1 MTEGKVAKA
10 TTRPQANEM
19 VSLAERMNYLQALRV
34 GFAVVVLA
42 SALLATNVVGA
53 SLSDVFLATAA
64 YIAASAGLEAAR
76 KYSKGRALHLIS
88 GGLLLDGVFLA
99 WSMYATGGTQSP
111 LRFLV
116 YLHLVAVSLLASYRT
131 GIKMALWHSL
141 LFFVVFYA
149 QAANIL
155 SPAETAGGLS
165 PDSPEFARVS
175 VFNVMAMWLIAIGT
189 AAFSSINEREL
200 RRRRG
205 DLEDLARMAGS
216 LEDAE
221 EPSDVAQVFLDAVAD
236 SFEFKRGVVLGAK
249 GASSSELLAYRG
261 PGDTSPIQSGVDK
274 VVAEVWKSED
284 TALIAT
290 LESADNPRLAGLMP
304 FAKNLVVIPLHADH
318 QPVGVLVLENPSER
332 GSKIERRVVQMV
344 NQFAS
349 HAALSLRNAVL
360 QQQVKKMADTDG
372 LTGLPNRRTFESVLE
387 KELSR
392 SARNGEPVTLMMV
405 DVDHFKKFNDT
416 YGHQTGDDV
425 LRLVGAALANGGR
438 DFDTPARY
446 GGEEFAVIL
455 PACSSKES
463 LAVAERLRAQVCKIE
478 TVAPV
483 TASAGVATYPT
494 HASDAASLIKAAD
507 EALYESKRA
516 GRDRITRS
524 RRRSSKADAA
534 SSDPKPTKS
543 KTPPVKGTAQS

>member
-1 MTEGKVAKA
+1 MTEGLKPTVAA
-10 TTRPQANEM
+10 RSQANEM

-42 SALLATNVVGA
+42 SALLATKVVGA
-53 SLSDVFLATAA
+53 SIADVVLATAA
-64 YIAASAGLEAAR
+64 YIVASAGLEAAR
-76 KYSKGRALHLIS
+76 KMSTGRSLHLIS
-88 GGLLLDGVFLA
+88 GGLLLDGIYLA
-99 WSMYATGGTQSP
+99 WAMYATGGTQSP

-116 YLHLVAVSLLASYRT
+116 YLHLVAVSLLAAYRT

-149 QAANIL
+149 QAAEL
-155 SPAETAGGLS
+155 LTPTETAGGLS
-165 PDSPEFARVS
+165 PNSPEFARVS

-205 DLEDLARMAGS
+205 DLEDLTRMAGR
-216 LEDAE
+216 LEDAN
-221 EPSDVAQVFLDAVAD
+221 EPAEVAQTFLDAVSE
-236 SFEFKRGVVLGAK
+236 SFGFKRGVVLGAK
-249 GASSSELLAYRG
+249 EASSEILAYRG
-261 PGDTSPIQSGVDK
+261 PGDSNPIMSGVDK
-274 VVAEVWKSED
+274 IVSEVWETQE
-284 TALIAT
+284 TALLAT
-290 LESADNPRLAGLMP
+290 LETSDNPRLAGLLP
-304 FAKNLVVIPLHADH
+304 FGKNLVVVPLHADH
-318 QPVGVLVLENPSER
+318 SPVGVLVLENPSER

-349 HAALSLRNAVL
+349 HAALSLRNAAL
-360 QQQVKKMADTDG
+360 QQQVKRLADTDG

-425 LRLVGAALANGGR
+425 LKLVGAALTHASR

-463 LAVAERLRAQVCKIE
+463 LAVAERLRAQVCKVE

-494 HASDAASLIKAAD
+494 HAGDAAALIKAAD

-524 RRRSSKADAA
+524 RRRSTKKDAPAEAVETKPKA
-534 SSDPKPTKS
+534 
-543 KTPPVKGTAQS
+543 

>member
-1 MTEGKVAKA
+1 MSEGQGA
-10 TTRPQANEM
+10 TLKPRAQANEM

-34 GFAVVVLA
+34 GFAVVVLG
-42 SALLATNVVGA
+42 SALLVTNVVGA
-53 SLSDVFLATAA
+53 TISDVVLATAA
-64 YIAASAGLEAAR
+64 YIAASAGIEAAR
-76 KYSKGRALHLIS
+76 KFSTGRALHLIS
-88 GGLLLDGVFLA
+88 GGLLLDGIYLA
-99 WSMYATGGTQSP
+99 WAMYATGGTQSP

-116 YLHLVAVSLLASYRT
+116 YLHLVAVSLLAAYRT

-149 QAANIL
+149 QAAEL
-155 SPAETAGGLS
+155 LTPTETAGGLS

-205 DLEDLARMAGS
+205 DLEDLARMAER
-216 LEDAE
+216 LEDAG
-221 EPSDVAQVFLDAVAD
+221 EPSEVAEVFLAAVTD
-236 SFEFKRGVVLGAK
+236 SFGFKRGVVLGAREN
-249 GASSSELLAYRG
+249 SSELLAYKG
-261 PGDTSPIQSGVDK
+261 PGEAEAIPTGVDTI
-274 VVAEVWKSED
+274 VENVWKSEE
-284 TALIAT
+284 TALLAE
-290 LESADNPRLAGLMP
+290 LDSSMNPRLAGLMP
-304 FAKNLVVIPLHADH
+304 FAKNLVVVPLHADRLA
-318 QPVGVLVLENPSER
+318 VGALVLENPSER

-349 HAALSLRNAVL
+349 HAALSLRNAAL
-360 QQQVKKMADTDG
+360 QQQVKRLADTDG

-416 YGHQTGDDV
+416 YGHQVGDDV
-425 LRLVGAALANGGR
+425 LKLVGGALTHASR

-463 LAVAERLRAQVCKIE
+463 LAVAERLRKQVCGIE

-494 HASDAASLIKAAD
+494 HAGDAASLIKAAD

-524 RRRSSKADAA
+524 RRRSSKSGA
-534 SSDPKPTKS
+534 SKEETSEPTNIL
-543 KTPPVKGTAQS
+543 